1 MSHRKIK
8 DAVDLTNDELIYFR
22 SHAKATFMSDGK
34 TVENA
39 IQERITKDELDEST
53 EVWTFTLADGSTVTK
68 NIVVRCSE
76 KT

>member
-1 MSHRKIK
+1 MQRKVKNAK
-8 DAVDLTNDELIYFR
+8 DLETEELIYFAG
-22 SHAKATFMSDGK
+22 HAKATFMSDGK

-53 EVWTFTLADGSTVTK
+53 EVWTFTLTDGSIVTK

-76 KT
+76 ET